1 MEDHYRKTPTFA
13 ELVMQEIPE
22 EATRVANFQPGNL
35 DSFQMALD
43 SKAALDRIEA
53 IRYMSVPNGVT
64 EHLVFYGNWYVGHGT
79 DAQRPGYDPELPRI
93 SASPDVTSPKWE
105 RARKV
110 QEALSIAIDRN
121 LIVET
126 LLGDEGAAQ
135 SLWTWENQVH
145 RPDPDLR
152 FVEFNPERSKQLL
165 EEAC

>member
-1 MEDHYRKTPTFA
+1 
-13 ELVMQEIPE
+13 
-22 EATRVANFQPGNL
+22 
-35 DSFQMALD
+35 MALD
-43 SKAALDRIEA
+43 SKAALDRTED

-64 EHLVFYGNWYVGHGT
+64 DHLGFYGNWYVGHGT

-93 SASPDVTSPKWE
+93 SASPDVTSPEWE

-126 LLGDEGAAQ
+126 LLGDEVAAQ

-145 RPDPDLR
+145 RLDPDLR

-165 EEAC
+165 EEAG